1 MNRVVLKDIPLKP
14 AGSLAWPK
22 RVHFIF
28 FALFLVVFL
37 LVWARLWLPYPVLGQ
52 GRWPDGMLV
61 VLAAGTTLAS
71 LTRRLPGQNVMLAS
85 FIIAL
90 IGGVAHTVGAL
101 TAVPFGP
108 IVYTDRIGQRL
119 FDPLP
124 WAVPLL
130 WLVAIL
136 NSRGVARLI
145 LRPWRQTRAYGFWLL
160 GLTVALVVLLDL
172 ALEPYATQV
181 KEFWRW
187 QPTKLPLDWY
197 TAPLVNFFAWA
208 VTALLILAF
217 ATPSLLNKK
226 PVKSPPDYYSL
237 AVWLLLNL
245 LFLTGAAV
253 HHLRVASAVILAQSI
268 IVAGYALRGARW

>member
-14 AGSLAWPK
+14 AGFSHWPK
-22 RVHFIF
+22 RIHYLL

-37 LVWARLWLPYPVLGQ
+37 LVWGRLWLPLPFLGP
-52 GRWPDGMLV
+52 GHWPDGLLV
-61 VLAAGTTLAS
+61 VLAAATTLAS
-71 LTRRLPGQNVMLAS
+71 LTCRLPGQNVMLAS
-85 FIIAL
+85 MIIAV
-90 IGGVAHTVGAL
+90 IGGAAHTIGAL
-101 TAVPFGP
+101 TAIPFGP
-108 IVYTDRIGQRL
+108 IVYTDRVGQRL

-145 LRPWRQTRAYGFWLL
+145 LRPWRQTRVYGFWLL
-160 GLTVALVVLLDL
+160 GLAVALVVLLDL

-208 VTALLILAF
+208 VVALLILAF

-226 PVKSPPDYYSL
+226 PVKSPPDYHSL

-253 HHLRVASAVILAQSI
+253 HHFRIASAVILAQSLV
-268 IVAGYALRGARW
+268 VAACALRGARW